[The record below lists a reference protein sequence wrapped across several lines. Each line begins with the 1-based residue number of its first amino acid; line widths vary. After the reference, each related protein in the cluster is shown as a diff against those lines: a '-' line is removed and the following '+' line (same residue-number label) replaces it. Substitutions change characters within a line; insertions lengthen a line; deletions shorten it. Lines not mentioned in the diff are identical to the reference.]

1 MSNIEIPDVEIKRGY
16 EVLPDN
22 NIRFGI
28 RIINNTDSAISDVEV
43 ILDYAESL
51 FELDGNK
58 IQKLDT
64 IPPTVPRTAEF
75 ILKPLGCIHKEE
87 IGATVLYKDHEW
99 IKHTEEMHAKKVHC
113 VCPFLKQKS
122 MSKSEF
128 LGFSKTGHMSETGL
142 NFEGVSVDQIASFLL
157 QTCNS
162 RYYKVDEFSVEGGKI
177 LYLASESIGEK
188 AHYLLTVFI
197 RENEGL
203 TQVMLK
209 AVSDKQHGLNGFL
222 NEIVEEIR
230 HIVSTVN
237 SAHEIGIIR
246 KEQVINIIDSVVQ
259 RTSFGGS
266 EGAASVNIKDSM
278 VQRSEFKGVEKS
290 ENFEK
295 EKHKEKER
303 SGMEKQEIIKK
314 GDVGKGSGKKWA
326 SIAIAIIMLVAAF
339 VPMISVAEYYKTT
352 EIQLKTVEYQ
362 EQEPYTAQE
371 TYTEKEPYLDEE
383 YTWRY
388 PKKNIDWGD
397 WGDGYYISDDV
408 IIENLES
415 VPISL
420 TITVYFFDG
429 SVTPYSNA
437 DNTVNSQSV
446 DSVEKYISVIPYGT
460 KTVNFQSD
468 LPATDYSVWARLTNE
483 VDQIQE
489 SKTVTKYR
497 DITKYR
503 DVVKYRTV
511 TKTRQEPE
519 QVQVTKTRMVE
530 KTIFEYL
537 IQS

>member
-1 MSNIEIPDVEIKRGY
+1 MSNLEIPDVEIKRGY

-87 IGATVLYKDHEW
+87 IGATILYKDHEW
-99 IKHTEEMHAKKVHC
+99 IKHTEEMRTKKVHC
-113 VCPFLKQKS
+113 VCPFLKQKN

-128 LGFSKTGHMSETGL
+128 LGLSETGHMSETGL
-142 NFEGVSVDQIASFLL
+142 NFEGVSVEQIVSFLL
-157 QTCNS
+157 QTCNG
-162 RYYKVDEFSVEGGKI
+162 RYYKVDEVSVEGGKI

-188 AHYLLTVFI
+188 AHYLLTAFI

-203 TQVMLK
+203 TQVMLR

-259 RTSFGGS
+259 RTSFGGDK
-266 EGAASVNIKDSM
+266 GTASVNIKDSV
-278 VQRSEFKGVEKS
+278 VQRSEFKGAEKH
-290 ENFEK
+290 ENLEK

-303 SGMEKQEIIKK
+303 SGVEKQEIIKK
-314 GDVGKGSGKKWA
+314 GDFGKGSGKKWA
-326 SIAIAIIMLVAAF
+326 SIAIAIVMLVAAF

-371 TYTEKEPYLDEE
+371 TYTEKEPYSDEE

-388 PKKNIDWGD
+388 PKNNIDWGN
-397 WGDGYYISDDV
+397 WGDGYYRNMDV
-408 IIENLES
+408 VIENLENE
-415 VPISL
+415 PISL
-420 TITVYFFDG
+420 TIKVYFFDG
-429 SVTPYSNA
+429 SVTPHSNA
-437 DNTVNSQSV
+437 DNTELSQAA

-468 LPATDYSVWARLTNE
+468 LPTTDYSVWGKRTQT

-503 DVVKYRTV
+503 DVIKYRTV

-519 QVQVTKTRMVE
+519 QVQVTKTRMVK

>member
-1 MSNIEIPDVEIKRGY
+1 MSNLEIPDVEIKRGY
-16 EVLPDN
+16 EVLPNN
-22 NIRFGI
+22 NIKFGI

-87 IGATVLYKDHEW
+87 IGATVFYKDHEW
-99 IKHTEEMHAKKVHC
+99 IKHTEEMRTKKVHC
-113 VCPFLKQKS
+113 VCPFLKQKN

-128 LGFSKTGHMSETGL
+128 LSLSGTGHMSETGL
-142 NFEGVSVDQIASFLL
+142 NFEGVNVEQIVSFLL

-188 AHYLLTVFI
+188 THYLLTAFI
-197 RENEGL
+197 RKNEGL
-203 TQVMLK
+203 TQVMLR

-259 RTSFGGS
+259 RTSFGGG
-266 EGAASVNIKDSM
+266 EGTASANIKDSV
-278 VQRSEFKGVEKS
+278 VQRSEFKGAEKH
-290 ENFEK
+290 ENLEK

-303 SGMEKQEIIKK
+303 SGLEKQKIIKK

-326 SIAIAIIMLVAAF
+326 SIAIAIVMLVAAF

-362 EQEPYTAQE
+362 EQEPYTVQE
-371 TYTEKEPYLDEE
+371 TYIEKEPYLDEE

-388 PKKNIDWGD
+388 PKRNVDWGT
-397 WGDGYYISDDV
+397 WGDGNYRNVDLV
-408 IIENLES
+408 IENLES
-415 VPISL
+415 TPISL
-420 TITVYFFDG
+420 TTTVYFFDK
-429 SVTPYSNA
+429 SATPFSNA
-437 DNTVNSQSV
+437 DNTEISQSA
-446 DSVEKYISVIPYGT
+446 DSVEKYISVMPYGT
-460 KTVNFQSD
+460 KTVNFQSN
-468 LPATDYSVWARLTNE
+468 LATTDYSVWAKYTQTA
-483 VDQIQE
+483 DQIQE

-503 DVVKYRTV
+503 DVIKYRTV

-519 QVQVTKTRMVE
+519 QVQVTKTRMVK